1 MIFRLAAILML
12 VLAAGCATNLQ
23 KGDKMLAM
31 GRYADAR
38 RFYQTELNLQREAA
52 ELPRWTGQE
61 YQYQFNAR
69 DAAQAILGVGR
80 SFEKQDQPGPAL
92 YHYSYFTQFALRHGL
107 DAGREIKAI
116 EQWIRESG
124 RPPPKTESDEVGV
137 QALTESRKPAVR
149 SAPVVAP
156 ARKAGK
162 PTAARPPAAPRA
174 ASVPADAQKPATATE
189 TDGNES
195 DVIFW

>member
-38 RFYQTELNLQREAA
+38 RFYQTELDLQREAA

-92 YHYSYFTQFALRHGL
+92 YHYSYFTSLRCGT
-107 DAGREIKAI
+107 G
-116 EQWIRESG
+116 WM
-124 RPPPKTESDEVGV
+124 P
-137 QALTESRKPAVR
+137 
-149 SAPVVAP
+149 
-156 ARKAGK
+156 AGK
-162 PTAARPPAAPRA
+162 SRRSNNGSGNPAARPR
-174 ASVPADAQKPATATE
+174 KRNRTRW
-189 TDGNES
+189 GCRR
-195 DVIFW
+195 